1 MTREEIIQ
9 EFKEIIW
16 RWIARQVEKDKS
28 KELERELS
36 KSIGKREYYYP
47 KGV

>member
-1 MTREEIIQ
+1 MTRKEIIK

-16 RWIARQVEKDKS
+16 RCIDRQVEKDKS

-47 KGV
+47 KGG